1 MGTPTF
7 NFKLTAVV
15 KKRKSKNSGSI
26 PSGSKKLIGVVRI
39 DLDAHYFVRVY
50 KSLNEFQDC
59 EISSNSITCKGKE
72 VVYKFEKNSSEII
85 QWIRSRQPLHVL
97 DYHWKPFK
105 PGSVVKGYINHLG
118 VFEIVDTRHIG
129 FDDFYI
135 KELNKSRK
143 EHSEDNE
150 NDIITD
156 KYILYDNDIED
167 ARHFYKDNATK
178 IKKSYQ
184 MRYGTT
190 E

>member
-1 MGTPTF
+1 MATPTF

-15 KKRKSKNSGSI
+15 RKRKTRDSGSI
-26 PSGSKKLIGVVRI
+26 PSGVKKVIGIVRI

-50 KSLNEFQDC
+50 KNLNEFHDY
-59 EISSNSITCKGKE
+59 EISSNSFTCKNKE
-72 VVYKFEKNSSEII
+72 VVYRFEQHSSNII
-85 QWIRSRQPLHVL
+85 QWVRSHQPLHIL

-105 PGSVVKGYINHLG
+105 PGSVVKGYVNHLG
-118 VFEIVDTRHIG
+118 VFEIVDTRHTE
-129 FDDFYI
+129 FDDFYT

-156 KYILYDNDIED
+156 RYILYDDDIVN
-167 ARHFYKDNATK
+167 ARKFYKDNATK

>member
-15 KKRKSKNSGSI
+15 SKRKPKNSNSV
-26 PSGSKKLIGVVRI
+26 PSGSKRLMGVVRI

-50 KSLNEFQDC
+50 KSLNEFHDY
-59 EISSNSITCKGKE
+59 EISSNSFTCKNKE
-72 VVYKFEKNSSEII
+72 VVYRFEEKTSKII
-85 QWIRSRQPLHVL
+85 QWIRSYQPFHVL
-97 DYHWKPFK
+97 DYIWKPFK
-105 PGSVVKGYINHLG
+105 PGSVVRGYVNHLG

-129 FDDFYI
+129 FDDFYN
-135 KELNKSRK
+135 KELVKSQK
-143 EHSEDNE
+143 EHSENNKD
-150 NDIITD
+150 DIITD
-156 KYILYDNDIED
+156 RYILCDNDIID
-167 ARHFYKDNATK
+167 AQKFYKDNAIT